1 MLHQRVDPATIADA
15 ALAGDGR
22 VDGYAPATRCKT
34 LRATVQ
40 IAPNWVVT
48 VLAARAAPVATMRI
62 ASPYSVAPFV
72 ASLCVQ
78 LVMIPSS
85 GPRQKQRTGQPD
97 FFGKDCGC
105 VRGVGR
111 LSAKS

>member
-1 MLHQRVDPATIADA
+1 MLLQRVDPGTVAFGKF
-15 ALAGDGR
+15 AGDGR

-40 IAPNWVVT
+40 IAPNWVAT

-78 LVMIPSS
+78 LVMVRSS
-85 GPRQKQRTGQPD
+85 S
-97 FFGKDCGC
+97 
-105 VRGVGR
+105 V
-111 LSAKS
+111 